1 MPRFFVFRLEEVV
14 NISMISTLSEFL
26 VAQSA
31 PPADGVGALFN
42 MLIPFVLIF
51 VIFYFL
57 VVMPQKKQQKKLQ
70 EMLGSLQKGDR
81 VITTS
86 GIFGRVT
93 EVRADSFKIEIAP
106 KVVVSV
112 QKSAVISRV
121 AEENDSGETT
131 ETKNS

>member
-1 MPRFFVFRLEEVV
+1 LEEAV
-14 NISMISTLSEFL
+14 NISMISRLSDLL
-26 VAQSA
+26 VVQSA
-31 PPADGVGALFN
+31 PPADGVGAIFN
-42 MLIPFVLIF
+42 MLVPFVLIF

-81 VITTS
+81 VITSS

-93 EVRADSFKIEIAP
+93 EVRNDSFKIEIAP

-121 AEENDSGETT
+121 AEDVDPGEAT
-131 ETKNS
+131 ETK

>member
-1 MPRFFVFRLEEVV
+1 MPRFFVFRLEEMV

-26 VAQSA
+26 VVQSA

>member
-1 MPRFFVFRLEEVV
+1 MV
-14 NISMISTLSEFL
+14 NTSMISRLSDLL
-26 VAQSA
+26 VVQSA
-31 PPADGVGALFN
+31 PPADGVGAIFN
-42 MLIPFVLIF
+42 MLVPFVLIF

-81 VITTS
+81 VITSS

-93 EVRADSFKIEIAP
+93 EVRNDSFKIEIAP

-121 AEENDSGETT
+121 AEDVDPGEGT
-131 ETKNS
+131 ETK

>member
-1 MPRFFVFRLEEVV
+1 MPRFFVFYLEEEV
-14 NISMISTLSEFL
+14 NNSVISTLSEFL
-26 VAQSA
+26 ISQST
-31 PPADGVGALFN
+31 PPPNGIGAIFN

-70 EMLGSLQKGDR
+70 EMLSSLQKGDR
-81 VITTS
+81 VITSS

-93 EVRADSFKIEIAP
+93 EVRNDSFKLEIAP

-112 QKSAVISRV
+112 QKSAVISKV
-121 AEENDSGETT
+121 AEENDILEGT
-131 ETKNS
+131 ETK

>member
-1 MPRFFVFRLEEVV
+1 M
-14 NISMISTLSEFL
+14 
-26 VAQSA
+26 
-31 PPADGVGALFN
+31 GAIFN
-42 MLIPFVLIF
+42 MLVPFVLIF

-81 VITTS
+81 VITSS

-93 EVRADSFKIEIAP
+93 EVRNDSFKIEIAP

-121 AEENDSGETT
+121 AEDVDPGEGT
-131 ETKNS
+131 ETK